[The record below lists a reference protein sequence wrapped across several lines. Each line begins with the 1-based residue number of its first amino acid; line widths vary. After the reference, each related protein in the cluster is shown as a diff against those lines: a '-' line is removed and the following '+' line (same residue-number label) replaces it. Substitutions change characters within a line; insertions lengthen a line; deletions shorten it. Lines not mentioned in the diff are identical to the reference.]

1 MLQFYDFE
9 VKKKLNKELRKE
21 QALGG
26 WGTTQTRSSSW
37 ERMLKVRA
45 ACKKTTHT
53 HTHHRQ
59 RDRERDT
66 HTHKIWKY
74 CFPWFTG
81 QNKIKAML
89 EPPKPYPMAALVL
102 EDGDLNTLAPCGQ
115 GFPTSPISSQINLSS
130 QCGQQTLK
138 FPVTWSF

>member
-53 HTHHRQ
+53 HHT
-59 RDRERDT
+59 DRETERETRT
-66 HTHKIWKY
+66 HTKSGNTAFLGSLGRIRLKPCWNLPSLTPWQ
-74 CFPWFTG
+74 PWF
-81 QNKIKAML
+81 
-89 EPPKPYPMAALVL
+89 
-102 EDGDLNTLAPCGQ
+102 
-115 GFPTSPISSQINLSS
+115 
-130 QCGQQTLK
+130 LK
-138 FPVTWSF
+138 MET